1 MNMLKR
7 FVTGLGNQTAPFGFS
22 PEDPNAGYKAGL
34 GYIGDI
40 GANLLA
46 NNQGGVDPFA
56 NLGASLQQAKA
67 GATDRN
73 RQDFAARQMMEQAA
87 ENKRKREE
95 EAAARE
101 QRNQWLR
108 SISDPQMRATLEAN
122 PQLIEEYVMAT
133 NPAFQ
138 KPEQPKLYSVGGAL
152 VDANGNVVYQGGS
165 DVSQTDR
172 YKVVGNRLFDV
183 VDQTFVDDG
192 SGGQGD
198 LPKGYRWKEDG
209 TGAEPIPG
217 VTVPGTPKPYSPSN
231 SALNAVRTAQQENA
245 LLKQTLVNLD
255 EASGLVNNA
264 NSGYFSAGRAALAEN
279 LPDSI
284 VPDRFF
290 GSPEQGAATLRLK
303 QIMDAEALASMGKL
317 LKGPTSDRD
326 VKIMLETVNDPN
338 ASPKRKQDSIDQVRR
353 TIQAQIAANEDTI
366 EFSLKGPEAA
376 GGLFEDAEGYVVEP
390 LEP

>member
-1 MNMLKR
+1 MNILKR
-7 FVTGLGNQTAPFGFS
+7 FVSGLGQQTAPFGFAPDD
-22 PEDPNAGYKAGL
+22 PEASYKAGL

-46 NNQGGVDPFA
+46 NNQGGVNPWA
-56 NLGASLQQAKA
+56 NLGASMQQAKQSSV
-67 GATDRN
+67 TRN
-73 RQDFAARQMMEQAA
+73 KEAYTAQRLM
-87 ENKRKREE
+87 E
-95 EAAARE
+95 EAAAKKAERERAEAERE

-138 KPEQPKLYSVGGAL
+138 KPEEPKLYSVGGAL

-183 VDQTFVDDG
+183 VEQTFVDGG

-217 VTVPGTPKPYSPSN
+217 VTVPGTPKPYTPSN
-231 SALNAVRTAQQENA
+231 SALNAVRTAKQENA
-245 LLKQTLVNLD
+245 LLEQTLVNLD
-255 EASGLVNNA
+255 EASGLVNDA
-264 NSGYFSAGRAALAEN
+264 NSGYLSAGRAAVAEN

-284 VPDRFF
+284 VPDRVF
-290 GSPEQGAATLRLK
+290 GSPKQGAATLRLK
-303 QIMDAEALASMGKL
+303 QIMDAEALASMGSL

-338 ASPKRKQDSIDQVRR
+338 ASPKRKQASIDRVRR

-376 GGLFEDAEGYVVEP
+376 GGLLEDAEGYVVEP